1 MTPELCSRQMI
12 RLVGYVE
19 GVWGEAE
26 YPYKGYVDRL
36 LDPVISSSKKYEARL
51 RVWVIRNGSCRSAM
65 DIGLSIEGHMYLTN
79 SGIPRFFGY
88 EGSGIW
94 I

>member
-51 RVWVIRNGSCRSAM
+51 R
-65 DIGLSIEGHMYLTN
+65 
-79 SGIPRFFGY
+79 GY
-88 EGSGIW
+88 G
-94 I
+94 